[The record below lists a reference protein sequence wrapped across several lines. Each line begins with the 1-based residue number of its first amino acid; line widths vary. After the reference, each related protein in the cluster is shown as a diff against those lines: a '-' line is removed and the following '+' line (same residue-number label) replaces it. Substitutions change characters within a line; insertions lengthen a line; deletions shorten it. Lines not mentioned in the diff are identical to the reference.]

1 MRKLTTTVFAL
12 LIAAAIA
19 PTADAQMR
27 YSVTRYGGSRLDP
40 AVNNY
45 LSARYDYRLQVD
57 MRFRSYRK
65 WKECHTITWPGLQ
78 PACLASF
85 DQYEPVLPGY
95 PRYY

>member
-1 MRKLTTTVFAL
+1 MRNVTVSFFAL
-12 LIAAAIA
+12 LIAAAVG

-27 YSVTRYGGSRLDP
+27 YSVTGYGGSRLDP

-57 MRFRSYRK
+57 PRFRAYRM
-65 WKECHTITWPGLQ
+65 WKECHVIDWPGLHSS
-78 PACLASF
+78 CIASF
-85 DQYEPVLPGY
+85 DQYEPVLAGY